1 MIEAIAK
8 AKDLDKVR
16 GMYPN
21 EFPYFEPYAAISEIL
36 TIILEEYNLC
46 IPYWAT
52 QDRRTQIPRWNEAQG
67 SNFGIPNPNDQCK
80 KVYLDIELIALFGRE
95 VADRPESED
104 IHTSIKIKDIYRM
117 KCACTDGNHIKYC
130 NHIEGKKPTG
140 KLDCQKSN
148 DYQLLFNL
156 WLSIELGIDQKFQ
169 LDFRRKSSS
178 LLECSA
184 FGNSSTRSYF
194 HQTTQK
200 SCPT

>member
-16 GMYPN
+16 GKCTLTS
-21 EFPYFEPYAAISEIL
+21 FSYAQTPKIL
-36 TIILEEYNLC
+36 TVILEEYNLC

-140 KLDCQKSN
+140 KLESHCYTVGN
-148 DYQLLFNL
+148 PLT
-156 WLSIELGIDQKFQ
+156 
-169 LDFRRKSSS
+169 FR
-178 LLECSA
+178 
-184 FGNSSTRSYF
+184 Y
-194 HQTTQK
+194 
-200 SCPT
+200 